1 MPPFLSRTSDF
12 GVPPAS
18 ADAGAVAGLIL
29 ASGMSTRFGPGNKLL
44 ARIGGRAL
52 VERVATTYI
61 AAGLDPVIVVVGFE
75 ASLVSAELA
84 CSPVVIVP
92 NPNFGAGQSR
102 ALVRGVRNLPASAP
116 AAVIGVADQ
125 PFLTPRVIEA
135 LIEAYRARAPR
146 IVAPLFSGRRGNP
159 VLFDRSLF
167 GVRMVTVERSHF
179 PRSATFQ
186 IIGRRQIAF
195 FV

>member
-1 MPPFLSRTSDF
+1 
-12 GVPPAS
+12 
-18 ADAGAVAGLIL
+18 
-29 ASGMSTRFGPGNKLL
+29 MSTRFGPGNKLL

-167 GVRMVTVERSHF
+167 GELLAVTGDQGGRPEIERHLGEVEWVEVGDEKAALDVDSEEDLRSLE
-179 PRSATFQ
+179 P
-186 IIGRRQIAF
+186 
-195 FV
+195 